1 MGIFNAIV
9 LAKSAGSM
17 AIIESD
23 FAQSR
28 SAGFESVGDDCLR
41 LDMLIA
47 QQPPQQSQRS
57 SSVATL
63 LNNHV
68 HDLAFVIDG
77 ELDPDAFSA
86 NRPDHHATALLQ
98 TESARALNT
107 RKARRLN
114 RCRCTSNAL

>member
-47 QQPPQQSQRS
+47 QQPPQQSQCS
-57 SSVATL
+57 SGIAAL
-63 LNNHV
+63 LHDHV
-68 HDLAFVIDG
+68 HHLSLI
-77 ELDPDAFSA
+77 
-86 NRPDHHATALLQ
+86 HI
-98 TESARALNT
+98 
-107 RKARRLN
+107 
-114 RCRCTSNAL
+114 